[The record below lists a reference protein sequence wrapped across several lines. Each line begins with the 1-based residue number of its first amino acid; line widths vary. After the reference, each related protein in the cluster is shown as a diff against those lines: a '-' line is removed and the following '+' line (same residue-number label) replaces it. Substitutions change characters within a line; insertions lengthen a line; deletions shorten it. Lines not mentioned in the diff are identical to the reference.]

1 MIVTK
6 GLTRHFRP
14 RRGTEIVAVDHL
26 DLEIARGEIFGLLG
40 PNGAG
45 KTTTVRML
53 SCLIAPSSGEARI
66 GGLAVG
72 RDDTGIRRIV
82 GLLTESPGLYEK
94 LDAYTNLAFYANL
107 YEVPDVD
114 RQVKRYLDMLGL
126 WGRHQEPVVGFS
138 KGMKQKLAIA
148 RALIHE
154 PQVLYLDEPTAALD
168 PEAAKTVRDFIEELK
183 GEGRTILLCTHNLD
197 EAERLCDR
205 IAVLKTRLIAV
216 DTPSRLRR
224 RIFGRRTQLRLRQ
237 VTPEMVAA
245 VQALP
250 PVLAVEQADNQL
262 YISLDDPDD
271 ANPLI
276 VRRLVELGGEVQ
288 QVTEQSH
295 SLEETYL
302 SLVKEA
308 Q

>member
-6 GLTRHFRP
+6 GLTRQFSP
-14 RRGTEIVAVDHL
+14 RRGSEIVAVDHL
-26 DLEIARGEIFGLLG
+26 NLEIQRGEIFGLLG

-53 SCLIAPSSGEARI
+53 SCLIAPSSGEARV

-72 RDDTGIRRIV
+72 QDDRQIRRIV

-107 YEVPDVD
+107 YEVQDVE

-168 PEAAKTVRDFIEELK
+168 PEAAKTVRDFVEELK
-183 GEGRTILLCTHNLD
+183 VEGRTILLCTHNLD

-216 DTPSRLRR
+216 DTPSNLRR
-224 RIFGRRTQLRLRQ
+224 RIFGRRAQVRLRQ
-237 VTPEMVAA
+237 VTPEMVDA
-245 VQALP
+245 VRALP
-250 PVLAVEQADNQL
+250 SVHGVEQADNQL
-262 YISLDDPDD
+262 YISLDDPD
-271 ANPLI
+271 AATPLI
-276 VRRLVELGGEVQ
+276 VRRLVELGGEIQ
-288 QVTEQSH
+288 QVTEQTH

-302 SLVKEA
+302 SLIKEA